1 MARVLVVDDDRS
13 HAKQLAIALQLEGI
27 DATTAASA
35 AEAVEALSAD
45 PTDLV
50 LLELMLPGTNGLE
63 LARSLHTQFPDV
75 RIVLTGAYHLSE
87 RQLVRSNCGA
97 LGFVPKPCKPAT
109 VAEFVRGKV
118 PASPPS
124 SARIPFP
131 R

>member
-13 HAKQLAIALQLEGI
+13 HARQLAIALQLEGI
-27 DATTAASA
+27 EATAVTSA
-35 AEAVEALSAD
+35 AEAVASLSSE

-50 LLELMLPGTNGLE
+50 VLELMLPGTNGLE
-63 LARSLHTQFPDV
+63 LARSLHAQFPDV

-87 RQLVRSNCGA
+87 RQLVRCNCGA

-118 PASPPS
+118 PAAPPS
-124 SARIPFP
+124 SMRLPLAR
-131 R
+131 